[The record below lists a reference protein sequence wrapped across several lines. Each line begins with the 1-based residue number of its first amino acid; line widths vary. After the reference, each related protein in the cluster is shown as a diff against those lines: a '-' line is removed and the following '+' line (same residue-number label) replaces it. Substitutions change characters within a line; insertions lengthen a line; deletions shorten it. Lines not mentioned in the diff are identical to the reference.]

1 MHWHLDPALGIA
13 DPARRRACTSP
24 HVSGA
29 RARLAIPGLDLRIL
43 RGDRPGDPGSVSPV
57 YGRFV
62 PSHVIEATTR
72 ATAPLWIVSALDL
85 LEPGEE
91 AGAVRVQA
99 VAQSGGS
106 VPLAVFAGRG
116 GSTDITLCRGR
127 SARHAATVSIDRG
140 LGRAL
145 TTDARVAHARV
156 DHEGRLV
163 RLCLVEATAF
173 RYEGEAPVTFAASE
187 PVQHLAALFADRRA
201 PLVEASVPRRAFTLD
216 ADLQASRP
224 RGGRAHHDGR
234 QAPSAP
240 TR

>member
-1 MHWHLDPALGIA
+1 M
-13 DPARRRACTSP
+13 
-24 HVSGA
+24 
-29 RARLAIPGLDLRIL
+29 PGLDLRIL
-43 RGDRPGDPGSVSPV
+43 RGDVPGEPGSVSPV

-62 PSHVIEATTR
+62 PSHVIEATAR
-72 ATAPLWIVSALDL
+72 ATAPLWIVSVLDL
-85 LEPGEE
+85 LEPGGDV
-91 AGAVRVQA
+91 GAVRVEA
-99 VAQSGGS
+99 IAESGGAS
-106 VPLAVFAGRG
+106 PIAVFAGRDG
-116 GSTDITLCRGR
+116 ATDVTLCRGR

-140 LGRAL
+140 LGRAF

-156 DHEGRLV
+156 DEDGRLV

-173 RYEGEAPVTFAASE
+173 RYEGESPVTFAASE
-187 PVQHLAALFADRRA
+187 PVQHLAVLFADRRP

-216 ADLQASRP
+216 VDRQASRA